1 MRQVAPGPAVC
12 PSATIRGYPHRRRA
26 SLKVA
31 ILAYGINYRTAAIEL
46 REKVAFPE
54 DILGNALM
62 AVTGSVPGLAEAAI
76 LSTCNRTE
84 IYCAIDP
91 AGEADLAQWLA
102 DHRAVPA
109 DEIHGAAYSHWDQ
122 DAARHLI
129 RVAAGLD
136 SQVLGEPQ
144 IMGQVKSACELA
156 RNLGTLGTELD
167 LLFRVS
173 LNAAKRVRTDTDI
186 GRNPISVAYAAVAM
200 AKRIFTD
207 LNRKA
212 ALLLGAGDT
221 IQRVAEYLSEQGIGA
236 MAIANRTIAHAE
248 RLAARHRATPI
259 QLTDVAAALHR
270 YDIVIASTGSSL
282 PVVGKGAV
290 EAAMR
295 SRRHKPVFM
304 VDIAVPRDI
313 EPEVADLPDVFLY
326 SIDDLTEIIQENLNQ
341 RLSAADSAQALVD
354 EGRLPVRRGT
364 ARPPGAAPAQAVAGK
379 RPGCSARR
387 TGKGAPRTGR
397 RQRCGRGG
405 SRAGPGTDQQA
416 DSPADRGHP
425 AGQRR
430 RPGGPARH
438 PQVALQA

>member
-1 MRQVAPGPAVC
+1 M
-12 PSATIRGYPHRRRA
+12 
-26 SLKVA
+26 A
-31 ILAYGINYRTAAIEL
+31 ILAYGINYRTAAIDL

-54 DILGNALM
+54 DMLGNALM
-62 AVTGSVPGLAEAAI
+62 AVARSVPSVTEAAI

-91 AGEADLAQWLA
+91 AEEAGLAQWLA
-102 DHRAVPA
+102 DYRAVPA
-109 DEIHGAAYSHWDQ
+109 DEIHSAAYSHWDQ

-156 RNLGTLGTELD
+156 RNLGMLGTELD
-167 LLFRVS
+167 LLSRVS
-173 LNAAKRVRTDTDI
+173 LNAAKRVRTDTGI
-186 GRNPISVAYAAVAM
+186 GRNPLSVAYAAVAM

-221 IQRVAEYLSEQGIGA
+221 IQRVAEYLGEQGIGA

-248 RLAARHRATPI
+248 RLAARHRATPM

-295 SRRHKPVFM
+295 IRRRQPIFM

-326 SIDDLTEIIQENLNQ
+326 SIDDLTEIIQENLKQ
-341 RLSAADSAQALVD
+341 RLSAADSAKALVD
-354 EGRLPVRRGT
+354 EGAHRYAGERRAHQGQRLLRQLRENAQDAQLAELDKARRALAGGSD
-364 ARPPGAAPAQAVAGK
+364 ANEVVASLAQALTNKLMHPPTAAI
-379 RPGCSARR
+379 RQASAE
-387 TGKGAPRTGR
+387 GR
-397 RQRCGRGG
+397 VDLLDILK
-405 SRAGPGTDQQA
+405 SLYNLD
-416 DSPADRGHP
+416 
-425 AGQRR
+425 
-430 RPGGPARH
+430 
-438 PQVALQA
+438 

>member
-1 MRQVAPGPAVC
+1 M
-12 PSATIRGYPHRRRA
+12 
-26 SLKVA
+26 A
-31 ILAYGINYRTAAIEL
+31 ILAYGINYRTAALDL
-46 REKVAFPE
+46 RDRVAFPGE
-54 DILGNALM
+54 ALGSALM
-62 AVTGSVPGLAEAAI
+62 AVTGSVPSVTEAAI

-84 IYCAIDP
+84 VYCAIDP
-91 AGEADLAQWLA
+91 ADEGALARWLA
-102 DHRAVPA
+102 DYRDVPA
-109 DEIHGAAYSHWDQ
+109 DEMGSAAYSHWDQ

-167 LLFRVS
+167 LLSRVS

-207 LNRKA
+207 LTRKA

-221 IQRVAEYLSEQGIGA
+221 IQRVADYLSDQGIGA
-236 MAIANRTIAHAE
+236 MAIANRTIANAE
-248 RLAARHRATPI
+248 RLAARHQAIPM
-259 QLTDVAAALHR
+259 QLTDVAAALPD

-295 SRRHKPVFM
+295 GRRHKPVFM

-354 EGRLPVRRGT
+354 EGACRYARERRTLKGQRLLRQLRESAQDAQLAELDRARRAL
-364 ARPPGAAPAQAVAGK
+364 ARGADADEVVANLAQALTNKLIHPPTVAI
-379 RPGCSARR
+379 RQASAE
-387 TGKGAPRTGR
+387 GR
-397 RQRCGRGG
+397 VDLLDFLK
-405 SRAGPGTDQQA
+405 SLYKLD
-416 DSPADRGHP
+416 
-425 AGQRR
+425 
-430 RPGGPARH
+430 
-438 PQVALQA
+438 

>member
-1 MRQVAPGPAVC
+1 M
-12 PSATIRGYPHRRRA
+12 
-26 SLKVA
+26 A
-31 ILAYGINYRTAAIEL
+31 ILAYGINYRTAAIDL
-46 REKVAFPE
+46 RDRVAFPE
-54 DILGNALM
+54 DMLGNALM
-62 AVTGSVPGLAEAAI
+62 AVTRSVPGVTEAAI

-91 AGEADLAQWLA
+91 SYETALAQWLA
-102 DHRAVPA
+102 DYRGVPA
-109 DEIHGAAYSHWDQ
+109 DEIQSAAYSHWDQ

-167 LLFRVS
+167 LLSRVS

-186 GRNPISVAYAAVAM
+186 GRNPLSVAYAAVAM
-200 AKRIFTD
+200 AKRIFAD
-207 LNRKA
+207 LTRKS

-221 IQRVAEYLSEQGIGA
+221 IGRVAEYLSEQGIGA
-236 MAIANRTIAHAE
+236 MAIANRTIANAE
-248 RLAARHRATPI
+248 QLAARYQATPM
-259 QLTDVAAALHR
+259 QLTDVAAALHD

-290 EAAMR
+290 EAAIR
-295 SRRHKPVFM
+295 GRRHKPIFM

-326 SIDDLTEIIQENLNQ
+326 SIDDLTEIIQENLKQ

-354 EGRLPVRRGT
+354 EGAYRYARERRTHQGQRLLRQLRENAQDAQLAELDKARRALANGGD
-364 ARPPGAAPAQAVAGK
+364 ANEVVAALAQALTNKLIHPPTVAI
-379 RPGCSARR
+379 RQASAE
-387 TGKGAPRTGR
+387 GR
-397 RQRCGRGG
+397 VDLLDILK
-405 SRAGPGTDQQA
+405 SLYKLD
-416 DSPADRGHP
+416 
-425 AGQRR
+425 
-430 RPGGPARH
+430 
-438 PQVALQA
+438 

>member
-1 MRQVAPGPAVC
+1 M
-12 PSATIRGYPHRRRA
+12 
-26 SLKVA
+26 A
-31 ILAYGINYRTAAIEL
+31 ILAYGINYRTAAIDL
-46 REKVAFPE
+46 RERVAFPE
-54 DILGNALM
+54 DSLGNALM
-62 AVTGSVPGLAEAAI
+62 ALTRSVPGVTEAAI

-84 IYCAIDP
+84 IYCAIDS
-91 AGEADLAQWLA
+91 AGEAGLAQWLA
-102 DHRAVPA
+102 DYRGVPA
-109 DEIHGAAYSHWDQ
+109 GEIRGAAYSHWDQ

-156 RNLGTLGTELD
+156 RNLGALGTELD

-173 LNAAKRVRTDTDI
+173 RNAAKRVRTDTDI

-207 LNRKA
+207 LSRKA

-221 IQRVAEYLSEQGIGA
+221 VQRVAEYLSEQGIGA
-236 MAIANRTIAHAE
+236 MAIANRTIANAE
-248 RLAARHRATPI
+248 RLAASHRATPM
-259 QLTDVAAALHR
+259 QLTDVAGALHR

-295 SRRHKPVFM
+295 SRRHKPIFM
-304 VDIAVPRDI
+304 VDVAVPRDI

-341 RLSAADSAQALVD
+341 RLTAAESAQALVEEGAYRYAAERRAHQGHHLLRKLRENAQD
-354 EGRLPVRRGT
+354 AQLAELEKARRALAAGGDANEVVAALSQALTNKLMHPPTAAIRQASAEGRVDLLDIL
-364 ARPPGAAPAQAVAGK
+364 K
-379 RPGCSARR
+379 SLY
-387 TGKGAPRTGR
+387 KL
-397 RQRCGRGG
+397 
-405 SRAGPGTDQQA
+405 D
-416 DSPADRGHP
+416 
-425 AGQRR
+425 
-430 RPGGPARH
+430 
-438 PQVALQA
+438 